1 LEYRWKNR
9 KLDVKKVVDGAQKF
23 LRDRGF
29 ITSRE
34 ERESSV
40 RLVGARRKEK
50 YDVRLVEITISQ
62 SQEELSVKFEAGD
75 RMRQILKFSSVF
87 SLWGGGSIILKELK
101 TAEQYDRIEE
111 EFWGEME
118 TVLSASSAQ

>member
-1 LEYRWKNR
+1 MKN
-9 KLDVKKVVDGAQKF
+9 VVDGAQKF
-23 LRDRGF
+23 LRNRGF

-34 ERESSV
+34 EGESSV

-50 YDVRLVEITISQ
+50 YDVRLVEIIISQ
-62 SQEELSVKFEAGD
+62 SQEELSIKFEAGD

-118 TVLSASSAQ
+118 TILSASSAR